1 MVTIR
6 TLLVSAVAGAMLFSG
21 AAQAQ
26 GEERLDPNT
35 ASVEEMA
42 AVDGVGAELA
52 GEIAAARPFETISA
66 FDAFLVGKV
75 EEEARPELYTQLFV
89 PIELNTAAREDIM
102 LIPEMTARMA
112 HEFEEYRPYTDMD
125 QFNREIGKYVDEAEV
140 ARLASYVT
148 LDVAE

>member
-1 MVTIR
+1 MIAIR
-6 TLLVSAVAGAMLFSG
+6 TLLASAVVGAMLLSG
-21 AAQAQ
+21 AAVAQ
-26 GEERLDPNT
+26 EERLDPNT

-42 AVDGVGAELA
+42 AVEGVGAELA

-66 FDAFLVGKV
+66 FDSFLVGKV
-75 EEEARPELYTQLFV
+75 EEEVRPDLYARLFV
-89 PIELNTAAREDIM
+89 PIDLNTAAREDIM

-112 HEFEEYRPYTDMD
+112 HEFEEYRPYTDME